1 MDFHKVYSST
11 FFFFVFNIKQIC
23 LHTFPLSVLSS
34 WWFLDIIKGK
44 SFKYYNYPANK
55 TDQEK
60 EHRQQML
67 RENAANT
74 NGNKSCEER

>member
-1 MDFHKVYSST
+1 MDFHKVHSST
-11 FFFFVFNIKQIC
+11 FFSLC
-23 LHTFPLSVLSS
+23 LKSHKFAFTHFPCLY
-34 WWFLDIIKGK
+34 FPRDG

>member
-1 MDFHKVYSST
+1 MDFHKVHSST
-11 FFFFVFNIKQIC
+11 FFSLC
-23 LHTFPLSVLSS
+23 LKSNKFAFTHFPCLY
-34 WWFLDIIKGK
+34 FPHDG